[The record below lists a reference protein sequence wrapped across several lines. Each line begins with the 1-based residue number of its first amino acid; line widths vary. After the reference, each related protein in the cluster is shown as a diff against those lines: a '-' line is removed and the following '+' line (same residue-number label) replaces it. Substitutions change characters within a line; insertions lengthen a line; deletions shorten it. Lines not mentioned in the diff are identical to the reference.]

1 MLYNESV
8 GSIVGSKMALSD
20 KKLKS
25 MLRGHEDE
33 VPRKIADRDGLSVLW
48 RSTGKVSFTYRYRI
62 HGKAKNL
69 ALGTYTGQDEGL
81 SLAEARKRAA
91 QCRAWLE
98 EGKDPALMSRLI
110 KDERLTPV
118 TVKDALEYWLTH
130 HAEKKRANSEKHR
143 QQFAR
148 WVYPRIGDLPLAEC
162 ETRHWLGV
170 FDEYAKS
177 APVASGYCFQNCKQ
191 ALKFCRVRR
200 YAISNVLDDLTVA
213 DVGKKQSKRDRVLSL
228 AELRAV
234 WGWTDELSTN
244 RYYGNLAKLLLT
256 FGARTQEVRLS
267 APSEWDL
274 QAGVWTVPSQ
284 HSKSGA
290 KIVRPIPDFI
300 RPLIEALVEAAD
312 QQDSPYLLG
321 ELKRPEAV
329 SQAGRSIWRR
339 LGHAEAWTWHD
350 LRRSLATHLN
360 EAGIAPHVVEQILG
374 HSLPGVM
381 AHYVHTTRLPEQRAA
396 LDLWGNILTSAVPN
410 EGNVIQLLSRGC
422 ESQ

>member
-1 MLYNESV
+1 M
-8 GSIVGSKMALSD
+8 GLSD
-20 KKLKS
+20 KTLKS
-25 MLRGHEDE
+25 MLRGHDDMA
-33 VPRKIADRDGLSVLW
+33 PRKVADRDGLSVLW
-48 RSTGKVSFTYRYRI
+48 RNSGKVSFVYRYRI
-62 HGKAKNL
+62 LGKAKNL
-69 ALGTYTGQDEGL
+69 TLGTYTGHEEGL

-98 EGKDPALMSRLI
+98 EGKDPALMSRLV

-130 HAEKKRANSEKHR
+130 YAEKKRSNSERHR

-162 ETRHWLGV
+162 ETRHWLSV
-170 FDEYAKS
+170 FDEYVKT

-200 YAISNVLDDLTVA
+200 YAISNALDDLTVA

-234 WGWTDELSTN
+234 RAWADEITKN
-244 RYYGNLAKLLLT
+244 RYYGHLAKLLLA

-267 APSEWDL
+267 APNEWDL
-274 QAGVWTVPSQ
+274 QTGTWTVPS
-284 HSKSGA
+284 HNSKSGA
-290 KIVRPIPDFI
+290 KIVRPIPDYI
-300 RPLIEALVEAAD
+300 RPLVEALIEEAD

-321 ELKRPEAV
+321 ELKRPETV
-329 SQAGRSIWRR
+329 SQTGRSIWKR
-339 LGHAEAWTWHD
+339 LKHAEPWTWHD

-360 EAGIAPHVVEQILG
+360 ETGIAPHVVEQILG

-381 AHYVHTTRLPEQRAA
+381 AHYVHTTRLPEQKAA
-396 LDLWGNILTSAVPN
+396 LELWGNMLLSRTPS
-410 EGNVIQLLSRGC
+410 EGNVIQLLTR
-422 ESQ
+422 